1 MAAACAPISI
11 SVPRAMLRH
20 EGAGGLATEG
30 LGLASNPLC
39 CAALCKYAALLA
51 MSMIETSLPPITLV
65 QEIRLTK
72 ESLWVGEVHYSAS
85 LGAWAIW
92 IPAFRSK
99 ILHAVDG
106 LAHCTA
112 GSTPPRD
119 KLLDETHRMR
129 EGGLYSLDDWRAA
142 LSKDVLQR
150 TAENYVSA
158 QRLQQ
163 AGLGPAVLGICLVLR
178 FSAWYAPGMG
188 YTAGIVVEDLNYL
201 PRKWRK
207 ATMQQMLDAGV
218 QPDRIQSSIRQ
229 QIRGYVSDLNS
240 VVGVMPINA
249 EQEVLQ
255 LTDALRDLL
264 RVAGNCA
271 GGVVSQPLKE
281 KGTNVA
287 A

>member
-1 MAAACAPISI
+1 
-11 SVPRAMLRH
+11 
-20 EGAGGLATEG
+20 
-30 LGLASNPLC
+30 
-39 CAALCKYAALLA
+39 
-51 MSMIETSLPPITLV
+51 MIELSLPPITLI
-65 QEIRLTK
+65 QEIRLSR
-72 ESLWVGEVHYSAS
+72 ESLWVGEVHYPTS

-119 KLLDETHRMR
+119 KLLDDETHPMR
-129 EGGLYSLDDWRAA
+129 EGGLYSMDDWRAA

-158 QRLQQ
+158 QRLQR

-178 FSAWYAPGMG
+178 FSAWYASGMG
-188 YTAGIVVEDLNYL
+188 YTAGIVVEDLNHL

-249 EQEVLQ
+249 EQEVLR

-264 RVAGNCA
+264 HVAGNCA
-271 GGVVSQPLKE
+271 GGVVSRPLTE
-281 KGTNVA
+281 KVSNVCG
-287 A
+287 